1 MKPERLVLSAFG
13 SYAERAEIDFTAQ
26 RRGLFLISGDTGSGK
41 TTIFDAITYA
51 LYNKTSGGERS
62 GAMMRSQY
70 AKPTQETYVE
80 FTFSYAGERY
90 MVKRNPEYKI
100 TRELKNGKSRE
111 QKVPAGVELTMP
123 DGSAFPEKKNGTDA
137 KIEEIIGLTAEQFT
151 QIVMIAQGDFLKL
164 LYTKSDDRKEIFS
177 KLFQTGTYWHIQ
189 ESLRRQSAKLDEA
202 IEENKRAAAQE
213 MARIILPREGL
224 LEMPLADAVKQI
236 HKWEKELAAEH
247 EKKRKELE
255 QLNGRLAQAEEVN
268 RLFEA
273 LKRCG
278 CREAELAAEAEH
290 DRQRKQ
296 CVALAQKAEK
306 VSQEEVK
313 YKEKERERV
322 KSEKT
327 CRELKNWIEN
337 EERCYRESEEARRKM
352 AADYAVLDENAAKE
366 LHRIEESLPEY
377 QKMSEA
383 VRREEQMRKSYDTA
397 ELLFQKKLGG
407 LADSLLAHRKE
418 ERAAKIQREAAG
430 KAWEQSVSEAE
441 RTARDYENVYRSF
454 LAEQAGV
461 LAQGLRENEPCPV
474 CGSLAHPKPARLPKS
489 AVSEADVK
497 RAKEARETAEAERD
511 AAYQKFE
518 AWKVKESDA
527 HLLVERERSAFVNE
541 ARGLCGEEEEAL
553 QQFLT
558 DTRAKLAKIRTPDAG
573 ESEVDRAELEN
584 RYRDLQ
590 ACAKETLRI
599 REGLA
604 YPTEEE
610 AKAALLHLQEDMK
623 LRREACL
630 RKQQENEK
638 RKAELDVRQGQL
650 MQESQKSVQ
659 LKEECARLN
668 ARFEQAFTDADFATE
683 EAYHQALLS
692 EEARIR
698 IEQESQAYER
708 ACQENL
714 GQKKALMRA
723 VEGKEQ
729 IDVTGLKAAILETE
743 IERKRLEKEHIAMNN
758 AYMTDV
764 SVLEK
769 NRAYLEK
776 QQKLEEKDWVVK
788 SLFYTADGRLKGS
801 AKIDFETY
809 IQRQYFKQIIHEA
822 NKRLLTMSGEQFIL
836 KLKETANSGHKS
848 NEGLDLA
855 VYSLVTNSER
865 DIKTLSG
872 GESFLAAL
880 AMALGLSDIAI
891 RKAGA
896 VHLDMMF
903 IDEGFGS
910 LDAQARAQAI
920 EVLNQ
925 LAGGERLVGIISHV
939 TELKEQIDHRLLV
952 TRTDKGSRA
961 VWEY

>member
-13 SYAERAEIDFTAQ
+13 SYAERTEIDFTAQ
-26 RRGLFLISGDTGSGK
+26 KSGLFLISGDTGSGK

-70 AKPTQETYVE
+70 AEPTQETYVE
-80 FTFSYAGERY
+80 FTFSYAGEHY
-90 MVKRNPEYKI
+90 TVWRNPEYKI
-100 TRELKNGKSRE
+100 MRRQKNGKNRE
-111 QKVPAGVELTMP
+111 QKIPAGVELTMP

-137 KIEEIIGLTAEQFT
+137 KIEEIIGLTVEQFT

-164 LYTKSDDRKEIFS
+164 LYTKSNDRKEIFS
-177 KLFQTGTYWHIQ
+177 KLFQTGIYWHIQ
-189 ESLRRQSAKLDEA
+189 ESLRRQSAEMDEA
-202 IEENKRAAAQE
+202 MDENKRAVAQE
-213 MARIILPREGL
+213 MTRVILPREGL
-224 LEMPLADAVKQI
+224 AQMPLADAVKQI
-236 HKWEKELAAEH
+236 HKWEKELAAEC
-247 EKKRKELE
+247 EKKRRELE

-273 LKRCG
+273 LRRCE
-278 CREAELAAEAEH
+278 CKEEELAAEAEEE
-290 DRQRKQ
+290 DRRKQ
-296 CVALAQKAEK
+296 CAALALKAEK

-313 YKEKERERV
+313 YREKERERI

-327 CRELKNWIEN
+327 CRELKDWIEN
-337 EERCYRESEEARRKM
+337 EERCYRESEEARGRM
-352 AADYAVLDENAAKE
+352 AADYAVLDENEAKE

-377 QKMSEA
+377 QRMSEA
-383 VRREEQMRKSYDTA
+383 VRQEAQMRKSYDMA
-397 ELLFQKKLGG
+397 WLLFQKKLADR
-407 LADSLLAHRKE
+407 ADSLLAHRRE
-418 ERAAKIQREAAG
+418 ERAARMQREAAG
-430 KAWEQSVSEAE
+430 AAWEQSTAEAE
-441 RTARDYENVYRSF
+441 RAARDYENVYRSF

-461 LAQGLRENEPCPV
+461 LAQNLKENEPCPV
-474 CGSLAHPKPARLPKS
+474 CGSLAHPKPARLSES

-497 RAKEARETAEAERD
+497 RAKDAREAAETERETAYR
-511 AAYQKFE
+511 KFE

-527 HLLVERERSAFVNE
+527 HLQAERENSVFASE
-541 ARGLCGEEEEAL
+541 AHGFCEAGEEAL
-553 QQFLT
+553 QRFLE
-558 DTRAKLAKIRTPDAG
+558 DVRSKLAKVRIPDVG
-573 ESEVDRAELEN
+573 ETEIERAELEN
-584 RYRDLQ
+584 RYRELQ
-590 ACAKETLRI
+590 ACEKETQRI

-610 AKAALLHLQEDMK
+610 AKAACLHLRENMRQ
-623 LRREACL
+623 RREACL

-638 RKAELDVRQGQL
+638 RKAELDTRQGQL
-650 MQESQKSVQ
+650 MQESQKCIQLTEESV
-659 LKEECARLN
+659 RLN
-668 ARFEQAFTDADFATE
+668 ARFTQALTDAGFAAE

-692 EEARIR
+692 EETRIR
-698 IEQESQAYER
+698 IEQESAAYER

-723 VEGKEQ
+723 VEGKEE
-729 IDVTGLKAAILETE
+729 IDVTGLKKVILETE
-743 IERKRLEKEHIAMNN
+743 SGRKRLEKEHIVMNN

-769 NRAYLEK
+769 SSSYLEK
-776 QQKLEEKDWVVK
+776 RKKLEEKDWAVK

-809 IQRQYFKQIIHEA
+809 IQRRYFKQIIHEA

-848 NEGLDLA
+848 NEGLDLS

-865 DIKTLSG
+865 DIRTLSG

-939 TELKEQIDHRLLV
+939 TELREQIDRRLVV
-952 TRTDKGSRA
+952 TRTEKGSSA